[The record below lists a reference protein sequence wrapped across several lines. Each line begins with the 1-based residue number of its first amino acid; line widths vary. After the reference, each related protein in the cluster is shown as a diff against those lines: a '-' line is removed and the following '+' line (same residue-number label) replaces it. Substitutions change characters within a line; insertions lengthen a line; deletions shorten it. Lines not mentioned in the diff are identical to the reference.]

1 MCTCD
6 VTYVPFDLPLQ
17 TSMNVGE
24 GQTSAVRM
32 PPAMT
37 LLVATHVA
45 VIQASLEMGLTAM
58 VRNQLPVINL
68 LISCILYE
76 QTLMSALL
84 GTTLVLGLQMEFVP
98 TP

>member
-24 GQTSAVRM
+24 RQISVVRM
-32 PPAMT
+32 LPAVT

-58 VRNQLPVINL
+58 VRKTMTLTFCYEL
-68 LISCILYE
+68 CI
-76 QTLMSALL
+76 
-84 GTTLVLGLQMEFVP
+84 
-98 TP
+98 

>member
-6 VTYVPFDLPLQ
+6 VTYVPFDRPLQ

-24 GQTSAVRM
+24 RQTSAVRM
-32 PPAMT
+32 LPAVT

-58 VRNQLPVINL
+58 VRKTMTLTFCYEL
-68 LISCILYE
+68 CI
-76 QTLMSALL
+76 
-84 GTTLVLGLQMEFVP
+84 
-98 TP
+98 

>member
-6 VTYVPFDLPLQ
+6 VAYVLFDLPLQ

-24 GQTSAVRM
+24 RQTSAVRM
-32 PPAMT
+32 LPAVT

-58 VRNQLPVINL
+58 VKKSDIND
-68 LISCILYE
+68 
-76 QTLMSALL
+76 
-84 GTTLVLGLQMEFVP
+84 
-98 TP
+98 

>member
-1 MCTCD
+1 MWSCD

-24 GQTSAVRM
+24 GQTGAVRM
-32 PPAMT
+32 LPAMT

-58 VRNQLPVINL
+58 VRKTNTV
-68 LISCILYE
+68 
-76 QTLMSALL
+76 LM
-84 GTTLVLGLQMEFVP
+84 T
-98 TP
+98 

>member
-24 GQTSAVRM
+24 GQTGAVRM

-58 VRNQLPVINL
+58 VRKTMTLTFCYEL
-68 LISCILYE
+68 CI
-76 QTLMSALL
+76 
-84 GTTLVLGLQMEFVP
+84 
-98 TP
+98 